1 MAQNTRE
8 SSIFAPM
15 TGKIVDLSE
24 VPDDTFS
31 KKMMG
36 DGVAIIPKDGMLYS
50 PISGIVSMVAAT
62 KHAIGFQTN
71 TGLNILVHV
80 GLEAHEVTDKTTIV
94 HVKQGQKVQAG
105 DLVAE
110 YDLGAFEEKA
120 INTITPV
127 ILINEE
133 EEDTEIKANVGDVE
147 AGAGEI
153 FKVVEIIKETAPT
166 DEEQGASADA
176 DKTNAEPATAVAKD
190 GNEATA
196 GRSTIDDLK
205 NESLEFF
212 SDSTNWIKLGA
223 MFVGLVVVLVI
234 IFVAIGVF
242 LNLGGE
248 G

>member
-15 TGKIVDLSE
+15 TGKIVDLIE

-50 PISGIVSMVAAT
+50 PISGIVSVVAAT

-80 GLEAHEVTDKTTIV
+80 GLEAHEVADKTTIL
-94 HVKQGQKVQAG
+94 HVKQGQRVQAG

-110 YDLGAFEEKA
+110 YDLGAFEEKG

-127 ILINEE
+127 IVVNEE
-133 EEDTEIKANVGDVE
+133 EDDTEIKANVGDVE

-153 FKVVEIIKETAPT
+153 FKVVEIIKEEAPEG
-166 DEEQGASADA
+166 EE
-176 DKTNAEPATAVAKD
+176 KPAK
-190 GNEATA
+190 EATKETGA
-196 GRSTIDDLK
+196 YEKEVKEPPKDVSVIDELK
-205 NESLEFF
+205 NESEEFLK
-212 SDSTNWIKLGA
+212 DSTNWVKLGA
-223 MFVGLVVVLVI
+223 MFVGLVAILVV
-234 IFVAIGVF
+234 IFVTIGVF
-242 LNLGGE
+242 LNSGGGE
-248 G
+248 